1 MLQGVNLHPPGGEKM
16 KKLLVLG
23 LLSLSA
29 QAFSQTCEVDMVD
42 RYNRVVRTFRAYG
55 NDDSCI
61 EGMKQCR
68 KSIRL
73 DYSSNPHYPNGS
85 LDCVRAGGYNP
96 TPNPNPYP
104 NPNPNP
110 YPNPNPNPYPT
121 YGVTVSGIVE
131 DNAFTFSA
139 RDASEL
145 YINCLTD
152 IRRVIY
158 GSSDEL
164 FFSVNN
170 NRFVNAQTSGWYND
184 TQICSIIEQEAR
196 RSVMTNY
203 TAPMRIVGSLER
215 APFQMEAFDR
225 ATLLNNCIAAF
236 TATRQGSTDELT
248 FSLNGAPFQRITTSG
263 WWNTPARACKALIQN
278 IDAIIR

>member
-1 MLQGVNLHPPGGEKM
+1 M
-16 KKLLVLG
+16 KKLFVLG

-29 QAFSQTCEVDMVD
+29 QAFSQTCYVDMVD
-42 RYNRVVRTFRAYG
+42 RYSRVVRTFTAYG
-55 NDDSCI
+55 DQNTCI
-61 EGMKQCR
+61 EGMKECR
-68 KSIRL
+68 KSIRF
-73 DYSSNPHYPNGS
+73 DYSNNPRYPNGS

-121 YGVTVSGIVE
+121 YGVTVSGVIE
-131 DNAFTFSA
+131 DNAFTFTA

-152 IRRVIY
+152 IRRVMY

-170 NRFVNAQTSGWYND
+170 NRFVSTSTSGWYND

-196 RSVMTNY
+196 RAGMSVYTNS
-203 TAPMRIVGSLER
+203 MRIVGSLER

-225 ATLLNNCIAAF
+225 ASLLTNCIGAL
-236 TATRQGSTDELT
+236 TNTRQGSTDELT
-248 FSLNGAPFQRITTSG
+248 FSLNGAPFERITTSG
-263 WWNTPARACKALIQN
+263 WWTTPTRACKAMILN
-278 IDAIIR
+278 IDNRIQ

>member
-1 MLQGVNLHPPGGEKM
+1 M
-16 KKLLVLG
+16 KKLIVLG

-29 QAFSQTCEVDMVD
+29 QAFAQTCEVDMVD

-55 NDDSCI
+55 NDDSCV

-73 DYSSNPHYPNGS
+73 DYSNNPQYPNNS
-85 LDCVRAGGYNP
+85 LDCVRVGGTTPIPP
-96 TPNPNPYP
+96 TYPPTNPNPYP
-104 NPNPNP
+104 PTNPNP
-110 YPNPNPNPYPT
+110 YPPTNPYPQ

-131 DNAFTFSA
+131 DNAFSFSA
-139 RDASEL
+139 RNASEL

-152 IRRVIY
+152 IRNVIY

-164 FFSVNN
+164 FFTANN
-170 NRFVNAQTSGWYND
+170 NRFVSTQTSGWYND
-184 TQICSIIEQEAR
+184 TQICSILEQEAR
-196 RSVMTNY
+196 RSTMTTY
-203 TAPMRIVGSLER
+203 TSPMRIVGSLER

-225 ATLLNNCIAAF
+225 ATLLTNCVAAL
-236 TATRQGSTDELT
+236 TATRQGQTDEIT

-263 WWNTPARACKALIQN
+263 WWNTPARACKAMILN
-278 IDAIIR
+278 IDNQLR